1 MEYTNPTYITIN
13 KNKLK
18 YNIQHSFELCK
29 EKSVNLAVVSKSICA
44 NEEIIAII
52 NDSPVTTIAD
62 SRIANFIKMRT
73 NKKRL
78 LIRPAAPSE
87 AEAAVRYSDISFVT
101 EKSHATALNNA
112 AKALGITHDVLLM
125 LDIGDLRDGIFFED
139 KDSISELAGIIH
151 ECSNIRLAG
160 IATNYNCF
168 LGYLPNRNNML
179 VFEEI
184 HKLLSPYYDVE
195 EPIVSGGNSSSVSL
209 LTESSDILSS
219 AVNQFRMGEAVMLG
233 RDPADNTFIP
243 GYNYDVFTLHVP
255 IIEIQNKPMSDKS
268 IMRRGILAIGKQDL
282 QLEHIIPRDKRLAM
296 LGGCS
301 DECVVDLTDAP
312 EYNVGD
318 TLEFDIEYG
327 ALMTAFTN
335 NYISKQYI

>member
-1 MEYTNPTYITIN
+1 MEQTNPTYITIN

-29 EKSVNLAVVSKSICA
+29 EKSINLAVVSKSICA
-44 NEEIIAII
+44 DEEIIAII
-52 NDSPVTTIAD
+52 NDSPITTIAD
-62 SRIANFIKMRT
+62 SRIANFIKMHT

-87 AEAAVRYSDISFVT
+87 AAAAVRYSDISFVT
-101 EKSHATALNNA
+101 EKKHVTSLNNA

-125 LDIGDLRDGIFFED
+125 LDIGDLRDGIFFQD

-151 ECSNIRLAG
+151 ESSNIRLAG

-168 LGYLPNRNNML
+168 LGYLPDHDNML
-179 VFEEI
+179 AFEEI
-184 HKLLSPYYDVE
+184 YKLLTPYYDVE
-195 EPIVSGGNSSSVSL
+195 SPIVSGGNSSSVSL
-209 LTESSDILSS
+209 LTKSSDILSS

-255 IIEIQNKPMSDKS
+255 IIEIQNKPISDNT

-335 NYISKQYI
+335 NYVSKKYI